1 MDNISDNHNY
11 QSPFDEIDSTSPL
24 QLLAKWVD
32 EAKELALPE
41 PDAMNLATVDED
53 GNPHNRM
60 VLMRH
65 INDTE
70 IGFFTNLKSNKAHDI
85 FSGGKTSST
94 LWWPQLGRQVRVE
107 GSAREM
113 NREMVDSYFSK
124 RPRNS
129 KIAAWSS
136 RQSSELASMEMLHQV
151 FDDFK
156 DKFTTETVPTP
167 PFWGGFIITVEKI
180 EYWIGREF
188 RLHDRVILNKQDDSW
203 SITRIYP

>member
-11 QSPFDEIDSTSPL
+11 QSPFDEIDLTSPL

-70 IGFFTNLKSNKAHDI
+70 IGFFTNLKSSKANDI
-85 FSGGKTSST
+85 FSSGKTSST

>member
-1 MDNISDNHNY
+1 MDNTSDNRNY
-11 QSPFDEIDSTSPL
+11 QSPLEEIDLSSPL

-41 PDAMNLATVDED
+41 PDAMNLATIDGD

-70 IGFFTNLKSNKAHDI
+70 IGFFTNLKSTKARDI
-85 FSGGKTSST
+85 FSSGKTSST

-136 RQSSELASMEMLHQV
+136 KQSSELASMEMLHQV

-156 DKFTTETVPTP
+156 DKFTGETVPTP

-188 RLHDRVILNKQDDSW
+188 RLHDRVILNKHDDSW

>member
-1 MDNISDNHNY
+1 MDNVSDNHNY
-11 QSPFDEIDSTSPL
+11 QSPFDEIDLTSPL
-24 QLLAKWVD
+24 LLLAKWVD

-41 PDAMNLATVDED
+41 PDAMNLATVDGD

-70 IGFFTNLKSNKAHDI
+70 IGFFTNLKSSKANDI
-85 FSGGKTSST
+85 FSSGKTSST

-107 GSAREM
+107 GSAKEM
-113 NREMVDSYFSK
+113 NREMVDSYFSN

-136 RQSSELASMEMLHQV
+136 KQSSELASMEMLHQV
-151 FDDFK
+151 FDEFEE
-156 DKFTTETVPTP
+156 KFTDEIVPTP
-167 PFWGGFIITVEKI
+167 PFWGGFITTVEKI
-180 EYWIGREF
+180 EYWLGREF
-188 RLHDRVILNKQDDSW
+188 RLHDRVILNKHDDSW
-203 SITRIYP
+203 SLTRTYP

>member
-11 QSPFDEIDSTSPL
+11 QSPFDEIDLTSPL

-41 PDAMNLATVDED
+41 PDAMNLATVDQD

-65 INDTE
+65 ISDTE
-70 IGFFTNLKSNKAHDI
+70 IGFFTNLKSNKARDI
-85 FSGGKTSST
+85 FSSGKTSST

-136 RQSSELASMEMLHQV
+136 RQSSELASMDMLHQV

-156 DKFTTETVPTP
+156 DKFTAENVPTP

>member
-41 PDAMNLATVDED
+41 PDAMNLATVDQD

-70 IGFFTNLKSNKAHDI
+70 IGFFTNLKSNKARDI
-85 FSGGKTSST
+85 FSSGKTSST

-136 RQSSELASMEMLHQV
+136 KQSSELASMDMLHQV

-156 DKFTTETVPTP
+156 DKFTAENVPTP

>member
-11 QSPFDEIDSTSPL
+11 QSPFDEIDLTSPL

-41 PDAMNLATVDED
+41 PDAMNLATVDGD

-70 IGFFTNLKSNKAHDI
+70 IGFFTNLKSSKANDI
-85 FSGGKTSST
+85 FSSGKTSST

>member
-41 PDAMNLATVDED
+41 PDAMNLATVDQD

-70 IGFFTNLKSNKAHDI
+70 IGFFTNLKSNKARDI
-85 FSGGKTSST
+85 FSSGKTSST

-136 RQSSELASMEMLHQV
+136 RQSSELASMDMLHQV

-156 DKFTTETVPTP
+156 DKFTAENVPTP

-180 EYWIGREF
+180 EHWIGREF

>member
-11 QSPFDEIDSTSPL
+11 QSPFDEIDLNSPL

-41 PDAMNLATVDED
+41 PDAMNLATVDGD

-70 IGFFTNLKSNKAHDI
+70 IGFFTNLKSNKARDI
-85 FSGGKTSST
+85 FSSGKTSST

-136 RQSSELASMEMLHQV
+136 RQSSELASMDMLHQV

-156 DKFTTETVPTP
+156 HKFTAETVPTP

>member
-1 MDNISDNHNY
+1 MDNVSDNHNY
-11 QSPFDEIDSTSPL
+11 QSPFDEIDLTSPL
-24 QLLAKWVD
+24 LLLAKWVD

-41 PDAMNLATVDED
+41 PDAMNLATVDGD

-70 IGFFTNLKSNKAHDI
+70 IGFFTNLKSSKANDI
-85 FSGGKTSST
+85 FSSGKTSST

-107 GSAREM
+107 GSAKEM
-113 NREMVDSYFSK
+113 NREMVDSYFSN

-136 RQSSELASMEMLHQV
+136 KQSSELASMEMLHQV
-151 FDDFK
+151 FDEFEE
-156 DKFTTETVPTP
+156 KFTNEIVPTP

-180 EYWIGREF
+180 EYWLGREF
-188 RLHDRVILNKQDDSW
+188 RLHDRVILNKHDDSW
-203 SITRIYP
+203 SLTRIYP

>member
-11 QSPFDEIDSTSPL
+11 QSPFDEIDLTSPL

-70 IGFFTNLKSNKAHDI
+70 IGFFTNLKSSKASDI
-85 FSGGKTSST
+85 FSSGKTSST

-136 RQSSELASMEMLHQV
+136 RQSSELASMDMLHQV
-151 FDDFK
+151 FDEFK
-156 DKFTTETVPTP
+156 DKFTAETVPTP

-180 EYWIGREF
+180 EYWLGREF

>member
-1 MDNISDNHNY
+1 MDNVSDNHNY
-11 QSPFDEIDSTSPL
+11 QSPFDEIDLTSPL
-24 QLLAKWVD
+24 QLLAIWVD

-41 PDAMNLATVDED
+41 PDAMNLATVDGD

-70 IGFFTNLKSNKAHDI
+70 IGFFTNLKSSKANDI
-85 FSGGKTSST
+85 FSSGKTSST

-107 GSAREM
+107 GSAKEM
-113 NREMVDSYFSK
+113 NREMVDSYFSN

-136 RQSSELASMEMLHQV
+136 KQSSELASMEMLHQV
-151 FDDFK
+151 FDEFEE
-156 DKFTTETVPTP
+156 KFTDEIVPTP

-180 EYWIGREF
+180 EYWLGREF
-188 RLHDRVILNKQDDSW
+188 RLHDRVILNKHDDSW
-203 SITRIYP
+203 SLTRIYP

>member
-1 MDNISDNHNY
+1 MSVVIYSTRNCPFCVAAKALLESL
-11 QSPFDEIDSTSPL
+11 SVKFDEIDLTSPL

-70 IGFFTNLKSNKAHDI
+70 IGFFTNLKSNKARDI
-85 FSGGKTSST
+85 FSSGKTSST

-136 RQSSELASMEMLHQV
+136 RQSSELASMDLLHQV

-156 DKFTTETVPTP
+156 DKFTAETVPTP
-167 PFWGGFIITVEKI
+167 PFWGGFMLFHGFPEIACRNEN
-180 EYWIGREF
+180 
-188 RLHDRVILNKQDDSW
+188 DCQS
-203 SITRIYP
+203 RI

>member
-11 QSPFDEIDSTSPL
+11 QSPFDEIDLTSPL

-70 IGFFTNLKSNKAHDI
+70 IGFFTNLKSTKARDI
-85 FSGGKTSST
+85 FSSGKTSST

-156 DKFTTETVPTP
+156 DKFTTGTVPTP

-188 RLHDRVILNKQDDSW
+188 RLHDRVILNKHDDSW

>member
-11 QSPFDEIDSTSPL
+11 QSPFDEIDLTSPL

-85 FSGGKTSST
+85 FSSGKTSST

-151 FDDFK
+151 FDDLK
-156 DKFTTETVPTP
+156 DKFTAETVPTP

>member
-1 MDNISDNHNY
+1 MAEALDNDNYH
-11 QSPFDEIDSTSPL
+11 SPFDLIDLTPPL
-24 QLLAKWVD
+24 RLLADWVD
-32 EAKELALPE
+32 EAKELGLPN
-41 PDAMNLATVDED
+41 PDAMNLATVDKD

-70 IGFFTNLKSNKAHDI
+70 IGFFTNLESRKARDI
-85 FSGGKTSST
+85 FACGRTSST

-107 GSAREM
+107 GSAAEM
-113 NREMVDSYFSK
+113 DREMVDSYFAN

-136 RQSSELASMEMLHQV
+136 KQSRELESMDKLHQV
-151 FDDFK
+151 FEGFSH
-156 DKFTTETVPTP
+156 KFSGETVPTP

-180 EYWIGREF
+180 EYWLSREF
-188 RLHDRVILNKQDDSW
+188 RLHDRVILAKAGDNW
-203 SITRIYP
+203 THRRIYP

>member
-1 MDNISDNHNY
+1 MDNVSDNHNY
-11 QSPFDEIDSTSPL
+11 QSPFDEIDLTSPL
-24 QLLAKWVD
+24 LLLAKWVD

-41 PDAMNLATVDED
+41 PDAMNLATVDGD

-70 IGFFTNLKSNKAHDI
+70 IGFFTNLKSSKANDI
-85 FSGGKTSST
+85 FSSGKTSST

-107 GSAREM
+107 GSAKEM
-113 NREMVDSYFSK
+113 NREMVDSYFSN

-136 RQSSELASMEMLHQV
+136 KQSSELASMEMLHQV
-151 FDDFK
+151 FDEFEE
-156 DKFTTETVPTP
+156 KFTDEIVPTP
-167 PFWGGFIITVEKI
+167 PFWGGFITTVEKI
-180 EYWIGREF
+180 EYWLGREF
-188 RLHDRVILNKQDDSW
+188 RLHDRVILNKHDDSW
-203 SITRIYP
+203 SLTRIYP

>member
-1 MDNISDNHNY
+1 MDNVSDNHNY
-11 QSPFDEIDSTSPL
+11 QSPFDEIDLTSPL
-24 QLLAKWVD
+24 LLLAKWVD

-41 PDAMNLATVDED
+41 PDAMNLATVDGD

-70 IGFFTNLKSNKAHDI
+70 IGFFTNLKSSKANDI
-85 FSGGKTSST
+85 FSSGKTSST

-107 GSAREM
+107 GSAKEM
-113 NREMVDSYFSK
+113 NREMVDSYFSN

-136 RQSSELASMEMLHQV
+136 KQSSELASMEMLHQV
-151 FDDFK
+151 FDEFEE
-156 DKFTTETVPTP
+156 KFTDEIVPTP

-180 EYWIGREF
+180 EYWLGREF
-188 RLHDRVILNKQDDSW
+188 RLHDRVILNKHDDSW
-203 SITRIYP
+203 SLTRIYP

>member
-41 PDAMNLATVDED
+41 PDAMNLATVDQD

-70 IGFFTNLKSNKAHDI
+70 IGFFTNLKSNKARDI
-85 FSGGKTSST
+85 FSSGKTSST

-136 RQSSELASMEMLHQV
+136 RQSSELASMDMLHQV

-156 DKFTTETVPTP
+156 DKFTAENVPTP

>member
-1 MDNISDNHNY
+1 MDNVSDNHNY
-11 QSPFDEIDSTSPL
+11 QSPFDEIDLTSPL
-24 QLLAKWVD
+24 LLLAKWVD

-41 PDAMNLATVDED
+41 PDAMNLATVDGD

-70 IGFFTNLKSNKAHDI
+70 IGFFTNLKSSKANDI
-85 FSGGKTSST
+85 FSSGKTSST

-107 GSAREM
+107 GSAKEM
-113 NREMVDSYFSK
+113 NREMVDSYFSN
-124 RPRNS
+124 RPRKS

-136 RQSSELASMEMLHQV
+136 KQSSELASMEMLHQV
-151 FDDFK
+151 FDEFEE
-156 DKFTTETVPTP
+156 KFTDEIVPTP

-180 EYWIGREF
+180 EYWLGREF
-188 RLHDRVILNKQDDSW
+188 RLHDRVILNKHDDSW
-203 SITRIYP
+203 SLTRIYP

>member
-1 MDNISDNHNY
+1 MDNVSDNHNY
-11 QSPFDEIDSTSPL
+11 QSPFDEIDLSSPL
-24 QLLAKWVD
+24 QLLAKWRD
-32 EAKELALPE
+32 EAKELGLPE
-41 PDAMNLATVDED
+41 PDAMNLATVDGD

-70 IGFFTNLKSNKAHDI
+70 IGFFTNLKSSKANDI
-85 FSGGKTSST
+85 FSSGKTSST

-107 GSAREM
+107 GSAKEM
-113 NREMVDSYFSK
+113 NREMVDSYFSN

-136 RQSSELASMEMLHQV
+136 KQSSELASMEMLHQV
-151 FDDFK
+151 FDEFEE
-156 DKFTTETVPTP
+156 KFTDEIVPTP

-180 EYWIGREF
+180 EYWLGREF
-188 RLHDRVILNKQDDSW
+188 RLHDRVILNKHDDSW
-203 SITRIYP
+203 SLTRIYP

>member
-1 MDNISDNHNY
+1 MDNVSDNHNY
-11 QSPFDEIDSTSPL
+11 QSPFDEIDLTSPL

-41 PDAMNLATVDED
+41 PDAMNLATVDGD

-70 IGFFTNLKSNKAHDI
+70 IGFFTNLKSSKANDI
-85 FSGGKTSST
+85 FSSGKTSST

-107 GSAREM
+107 GSAKEM
-113 NREMVDSYFSK
+113 NREMVDSYFSN

-136 RQSSELASMEMLHQV
+136 KQSSELASMEMLHQV
-151 FDDFK
+151 FDEFEE
-156 DKFTTETVPTP
+156 KFTDEIVPTP

-180 EYWIGREF
+180 EYWLGREF
-188 RLHDRVILNKQDDSW
+188 RLHDRVILNKHDDSW

>member
-1 MDNISDNHNY
+1 MDNVSDNHNY
-11 QSPFDEIDSTSPL
+11 QSPFDEIDLSSPL
-24 QLLAKWVD
+24 LLLAKWVD

-41 PDAMNLATVDED
+41 PDAMNLATVDGD

-70 IGFFTNLKSNKAHDI
+70 IGFFTNLKSSKANDI
-85 FSGGKTSST
+85 FSSGKTSST

-107 GSAREM
+107 GSAKEM
-113 NREMVDSYFSK
+113 NREMVDSYFSN

-136 RQSSELASMEMLHQV
+136 KQSSELASMEMLHQV
-151 FDDFK
+151 FDEFEE
-156 DKFTTETVPTP
+156 KFTDEIVPTP

-180 EYWIGREF
+180 EYWLGREF
-188 RLHDRVILNKQDDSW
+188 RLHDRVILNKHDDSW
-203 SITRIYP
+203 SLTRIYP

>member
-11 QSPFDEIDSTSPL
+11 QSPFDEIDLTSPL

-70 IGFFTNLKSNKAHDI
+70 IGFFTNLKSTKARDI
-85 FSGGKTSST
+85 FSSGKTSST

-136 RQSSELASMEMLHQV
+136 KQSSELASMEMLHQV

-156 DKFTTETVPTP
+156 DKFTGETVPTP

>member
-11 QSPFDEIDSTSPL
+11 QSPFDEIDLTSPL

-70 IGFFTNLKSNKAHDI
+70 IGFFTNLKSTKARDI
-85 FSGGKTSST
+85 FSSGKTSST

-136 RQSSELASMEMLHQV
+136 KQSSELASMEMLHQV

>member
-1 MDNISDNHNY
+1 MDNVSDNHNY
-11 QSPFDEIDSTSPL
+11 QSPFDEIDLTSPL
-24 QLLAKWVD
+24 LLLAKWVD

-41 PDAMNLATVDED
+41 PDAMNLATVDGD

-70 IGFFTNLKSNKAHDI
+70 IGFFTNLKSSKANDI
-85 FSGGKTSST
+85 FSSGKTSST

-107 GSAREM
+107 GSAKEM
-113 NREMVDSYFSK
+113 NREMVDSYFSA

-136 RQSSELASMEMLHQV
+136 KQSSELASMEMLHQV
-151 FDDFK
+151 FDEFEE
-156 DKFTTETVPTP
+156 KFTDEIVPTP

-180 EYWIGREF
+180 EYWLGREF
-188 RLHDRVILNKQDDSW
+188 RLHDRVILNKHDDSW
-203 SITRIYP
+203 SLTRIYP